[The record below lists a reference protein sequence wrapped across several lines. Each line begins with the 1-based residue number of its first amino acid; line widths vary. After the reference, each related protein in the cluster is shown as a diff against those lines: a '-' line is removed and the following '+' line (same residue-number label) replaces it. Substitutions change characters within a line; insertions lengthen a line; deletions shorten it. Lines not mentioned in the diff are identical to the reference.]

1 MPDDAMH
8 LYRQFLA
15 GKPGTC
21 IFTGKDDCHAF
32 VTEDEINATTGSRH
46 DTRHFVWLDRKP
58 GEIGPEGVGYVSD
71 DHIDVLLAGH
81 RIAHFYSDRDGPAGE
96 NHDGVKATF
105 LLGVFRM
112 SRVLALPLDAEK
124 RVPSDAIDTLPL
136 VLRARFERLALPSP
150 VPLARLVEKTIP
162 LGATVEDAE
171 ARGRLVVLSRV
182 AVGADLTGIE
192 DEADHFAAWVVD
204 RAGREEAADE
214 ISRQMLEQLTRDLEG
229 DKGKLQ

>member
-15 GKPGTC
+15 GKPGPC

-32 VTEDEINATTGSRH
+32 VTEDEIDATTGSRH

-58 GEIGPEGVGYVSD
+58 GEIGPKCVGYVSD

-81 RIAHFYSDRDGPAGE
+81 RIAYSYSDRDGPAGE

-136 VLRARFERLALPSP
+136 VLRARFERLA
-150 VPLARLVEKTIP
+150 
-162 LGATVEDAE
+162 
-171 ARGRLVVLSRV
+171 VLSRV
-182 AVGADLTGIE
+182 AVGADLNDLE
-192 DEADHFAAWVVD
+192 DEAERCAAWVVD
-204 RAGREEAADE
+204 RDARQSRADE
-214 ISRQMLEQLTRDLEG
+214 VTRQMLE
-229 DKGKLQ
+229 